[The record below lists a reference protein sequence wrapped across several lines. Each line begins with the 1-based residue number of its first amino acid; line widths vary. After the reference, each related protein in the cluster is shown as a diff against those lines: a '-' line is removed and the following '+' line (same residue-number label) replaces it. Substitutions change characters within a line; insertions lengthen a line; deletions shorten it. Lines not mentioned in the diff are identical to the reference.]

1 MAIFKITEVNITKIE
16 IILTSTRH
24 QTICSVIEN
33 LKSNRIMY
41 LRYTHTHSFPDLTV
55 KLNLYL
61 SDEIRI
67 KFTSSFEI

>member
-33 LKSNRIMY
+33 LRLIESYIY
-41 LRYTHTHSFPDLTV
+41 IYIYI
-55 KLNLYL
+55 LYSL
-61 SDEIRI
+61 STPI
-67 KFTSSFEI
+67 F